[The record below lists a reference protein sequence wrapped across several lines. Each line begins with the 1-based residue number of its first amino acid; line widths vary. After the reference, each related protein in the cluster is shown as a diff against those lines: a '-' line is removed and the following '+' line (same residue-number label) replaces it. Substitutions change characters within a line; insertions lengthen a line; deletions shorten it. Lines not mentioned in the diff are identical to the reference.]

1 MNKSIGREGRLD
13 IGVEY
18 YYEYFDE
25 AQNGTSPAPNPKA
38 ELTQFRTVQLALGY
52 SLSDRLTL
60 NLWVPYRQIISPKT
74 DAPKDDPTNKVR
86 FVRRFSDIGDAIVMG
101 RYLITEPAQNHGL
114 WIFTGLGMRLPTGS
128 AQPEYDWGTG
138 ISRDPVLQPGSGTLD
153 PILAGSIGYDFD
165 KIGVFANSVF
175 RHTGGENIYE
185 YRFGDELQAGLGV
198 AHGLSSG
205 LEGNLA
211 ANAIFTGHD
220 KDKGQEVANTGGSWL
235 YLTPTLT
242 IHGGQLRAAV
252 SLQLPLYQRVNQSQL
267 VSDYVFNISL
277 SCALSTR
284 PNEPTLSQSIPIK
297 SVDEG
302 GDIHTISL
310 GEPVELT
317 AHLSPDKYTVFE
329 FYSDRCLACI
339 GVEPDIR
346 RLVSER
352 PDVAIRKINLGMP
365 PSAVA
370 GQYGIEVTPTF
381 IVFDPSGKEL
391 LRCAGTDI
399 SNLRSKL
406 ENHGQR

>member
-1 MNKSIGREGRLD
+1 MNKSVGQVGRLD
-13 IGVEY
+13 IGIEY

-25 AQNGTSPAPNPKA
+25 AQNGTNPAPNPKA

-60 NLWVPYRQIISPKT
+60 NLWIPYRQIISPKT

-101 RYLITEPAQNHGL
+101 RYLVTAPTQNSGL
-114 WIFTGLGMRLPTGS
+114 WMMTGLGLRLPTGS
-128 AQPEYDWGTG
+128 AQPDYDWGTG

-153 PILAGSIGYDFD
+153 PILAASIGYEFG
-165 KIGVFANSVF
+165 KTGIFANSVF
-175 RHTGGENIYE
+175 RHSGGENIYE
-185 YRFGDELQAGLGV
+185 YQFGDEVQTGLGV
-198 AHGLSSG
+198 AHGLSSW
-205 LEGNLA
+205 LDGNLS

-220 KDKGQEVANTGGSWL
+220 KDRGSEVTNTGGSWL

-242 IHGGQLRAAV
+242 IHGGQLRTAV

-284 PNEPTLSQSIPIK
+284 PNEARLSASIPIK
-297 SVDEG
+297 SIGEG
-302 GDIHTISL
+302 GDIHTIAL

-317 AHLSPDKYTVFE
+317 AHLAPDKYTVFE
-329 FYSDRCLACI
+329 FYSDRCLACVA
-339 GVEPDIR
+339 VEPDIR
-346 RLVSER
+346 RLASER

-370 GQYGIEVTPTF
+370 GQYAIEVTPTF
-381 IVFDPSGKEL
+381 IVFDPSGNEL
-391 LRCAGTDI
+391 LRFAGSDI
-399 SNLRSKL
+399 SSLRDKL
-406 ENHGQR
+406 GNHGQR